1 MSHKRTAEAA
11 ELAAQSSSSTAAVAS
26 AAPRSDNIESGFER
40 MIRKLQETNM
50 KMFAREVVAATAVCT
65 ASSPAA
71 PSASSPAS
79 APSASAPSASA
90 TPKNYSALL
99 RYMRDRRADSRSG
112 AKYFDSVEAADA
124 EWPTLLDV
132 AAADAEQFDAET
144 AARVATALE
153 GWVIAFDRRDIA
165 RSIADA
171 AEAAL
176 EKTTAKIQRMVD
188 AFTEASQR
196 AADKYIDALDAV
208 HSLQSDKI
216 QRCEE
221 AIGTTT
227 SPALEAAAQVLTA
240 KLSALRS
247 QSAAVIAAEKEAAA
261 VPPIASPAVAADASE
276 IRALGRLL
284 RTREHCDA
292 LNHVIDAQL
301 HLLLAYRVTLTPD
314 QWAEMQPHEQQILD
328 AYKPLDALEAAV
340 EQTMRAVLEA
350 EAVVAAGSGVP
361 THAAAA
367 SAASVGSSSGA
378 SAMGE

>member
-26 AAPRSDNIESGFER
+26 AAPRSDNESGFER

-50 KMFAREVVAATAVCT
+50 KMFAREVVAAAAVCT

-90 TPKNYSALL
+90 TYTPNNRSALL
-99 RYMRDRRADSRSG
+99 CYMRNRRADRRSG

-132 AAADAEQFDAET
+132 AAADAEEFDAET

-153 GWVIAFDRRDIA
+153 EWIIKLDCTTLT
-165 RSIADA
+165 RSIA
-171 AEAAL
+171 EAAAAAV
-176 EKTTAKIQRMVD
+176 EKKTAERAKKAALQCTVD
-188 AFTEASQR
+188 ALAEASQR
-196 AADKYIDALDAV
+196 AAEEFEDALNTV
-208 HSLQSDKI
+208 HSLQSNKL

-221 AIGTTT
+221 AVGTTT

-247 QSAAVIAAEKEAAA
+247 QSAAEKEAAA
-261 VPPIASPAVAADASE
+261 VPPIFSPAVASE
-276 IRALGRLL
+276 IHALSRLL
-284 RTREHCDA
+284 RTREHCNA

-301 HLLLAYRVTLTPD
+301 HLLEAYSATLTPD
-314 QWAEMQPHEQQILD
+314 QWAEKPHEQQILD

-350 EAVVAAGSGVP
+350 EAAVTSAAAGVP